1 MKLLWGFGNVF
12 HRDTHAV
19 SFSLE
24 YIMISSI
31 AILFFSTVA
40 LTAGMMLTDI
50 PTDIAATQQFN
61 DIGNDIS
68 TKLIMFY
75 LIAPENGTLNTSLT
89 MPPAIGRH
97 TYTVRMSTNGTT
109 DQQVIIDADDID
121 VNISYT
127 VNGIGA
133 SIPIDGE
140 THSASGRHRLCFVS
154 K

>member
-1 MKLLWGFGNVF
+1 
-12 HRDTHAV
+12 
-19 SFSLE
+19 
-24 YIMISSI
+24 MISGI

-97 TYTVRMSTNGTT
+97 TYTVRMSTSGTT

-121 VNISYT
+121 INISYT